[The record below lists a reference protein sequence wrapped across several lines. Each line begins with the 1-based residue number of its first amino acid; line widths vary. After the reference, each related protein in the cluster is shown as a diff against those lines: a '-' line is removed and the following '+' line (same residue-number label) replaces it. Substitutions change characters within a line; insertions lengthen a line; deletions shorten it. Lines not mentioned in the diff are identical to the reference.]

1 MWLGGQPTPFSN
13 ARSWARSS
21 SRTSSGRAGS
31 WAPEPFLRK
40 PPSLSR
46 SLERGAGGP
55 TGLPKVRTKWRPVAR
70 EGRRRA
76 SPNAASAA
84 GAFTIREVEV
94 TIPSTCASTI
104 PSTTPGLSPKSS
116 AVTTRRFI
124 ARIVS
129 YYRFHEEER
138 SDPPGPPLARLR
150 GVEVSVDAG
159 RSSLGRGGSLDAQPG
174 GEDWAAHLSSNGRSL
189 PQRGGPSLPEPHR
202 RRR

>member
-1 MWLGGQPTPFSN
+1 MWVGGRPTPFSN

-21 SRTSSGRAGS
+21 SRTSSGRAGGC
-31 WAPEPFLRK
+31 APEPFLRK
-40 PPSLSR
+40 LPSSSR
-46 SLERGAGGP
+46 SLERESVGP
-55 TGLPKVRTKWRPVAR
+55 RGRPKVRTKWRPVAR
-70 EGRRRA
+70 ERRRRA
-76 SPNAASAA
+76 SSNAASAA
-84 GAFTIREVEV
+84 GAFTIRDVEV
-94 TIPSTCASTI
+94 TIPSWCASTI

-116 AVTTRRFI
+116 AVTTSRFI

-138 SDPPGPPLARLR
+138 SHPPAPPLARLR
-150 GVEVSVDAG
+150 WVEASVDAG

-174 GEDWAAHLSSNGRSL
+174 GEDRAAHLSSNGRSL